1 MPQNGHFQ
9 KNTPLVL
16 SVMLR
21 ESVAPVDRSVAPS
34 RCPPFSANASSL
46 PACWSVSPSEG
57 KLVVVPT
64 SMDKRSLF
72 AGRQTHALKPFLS
85 HSLSSTF
92 LAAACQPGL
101 RQYRST
107 HRFRPWWS
115 GSTGW
120 FAVHRLPLCLLGQRH
135 VHACIAAL

>member
-1 MPQNGHFQ
+1 
-9 KNTPLVL
+9 
-16 SVMLR
+16 MLR
-21 ESVAPVDRSVAPS
+21 ESVAPVTG
-34 RCPPFSANASSL
+34 ASPLRGAHRFQQTHPLL